1 MEELKISGKLR
12 NILQEFIL
20 GLKDIY
26 QENLVSLIL
35 YGSAASGEFID
46 NQSNLNL
53 LVVLKDIAPE
63 ELKKASCLINKY
75 RFKTISPLFLTE
87 KYIQSSL
94 DIFPIEFLDMQENY
108 LVVQGLDV
116 LKGINVDTRNLRFQC
131 EQELKSKLINLRQ
144 LYIRIN
150 KDKLALRN
158 LLFKSITSV
167 LHILRNMLR
176 LKGKKPAYN
185 KEDIVKELAA
195 EFSIDA
201 SVWAKILSAKNKRIK
216 IGNRD
221 TEDLFVAFVKDLEK
235 IVEIVNKL

>member
-1 MEELKISGKLR
+1 MEGLKIQSQLKR
-12 NILQEFIL
+12 IL
-20 GLKDIY
+20 GDFTQRLKDIY

-46 NQSNLNL
+46 NHSNLNL

-158 LLFKSITSV
+158 LLFKSVTSV
-167 LHILRNMLR
+167 LHILRNVLR

>member
-1 MEELKISGKLR
+1 MEGLKIQSQLKRIVGDFTQR
-12 NILQEFIL
+12 
-20 GLKDIY
+20 LKDIY

-35 YGSAASGEFID
+35 YGSAASGEFIE
-46 NQSNLNL
+46 NHSNLNL
-53 LVVLKDIAPE
+53 LVVLKDVAPE

-150 KDKLALRN
+150 KDKPALRN

-167 LHILRNMLR
+167 LHILRNVLR

>member
-1 MEELKISGKLR
+1 MEGLKIQSQLKRIVGDFTQR
-12 NILQEFIL
+12 
-20 GLKDIY
+20 LKDIY

-35 YGSAASGEFID
+35 YGSAASGEFIE
-46 NQSNLNL
+46 NHSNLNL

-150 KDKLALRN
+150 KDKPALRN

-167 LHILRNMLR
+167 LHILRNVLR

>member
-46 NQSNLNL
+46 NHSNLNL